1 MLRFVTFGVVSASLL
16 LAGPRPTADACTNF
30 LVTKG
35 ASVDGST
42 MITYAADSHELYGEL
57 YFRPARQYPA
67 GAVRK
72 IFDWDTGKYLGTIAQ
87 ARQTYRVVGNMNEH
101 QVVIGETT
109 YGGRKEL
116 RDLKGGIDYGSL
128 MYVALER
135 AKTAREAIGIMT
147 RLVAEHGYF
156 SHGESF
162 SIADPNEV
170 WIMDMIGKG
179 PGSRGAVWVARRIPD
194 GYVSAH
200 ANQTRIRTFPRD
212 DPTSCVYAKDVVS
225 FARSKGYWKGEE
237 KTFSFADAY
246 APPSCRDLRIREARV
261 WSFFRQV
268 APSRKIPIDYVRCR
282 KGAKPMPLWIK
293 PDQKLSA
300 RDLMRMMRD
309 HFEGTE
315 LDMTKDVGAGP
326 FGLPY
331 RWRPLVWKV
340 GSNKYLN
347 ERAIATQQTGF
358 SFVSQSRRW
367 LPGRIGGLLWFSVDD
382 AASTVY
388 LPMYAGIT
396 KVPKAYAVGTADFKR
411 FSWES
416 AFWVFNWV
424 SNYAYSRYRDMIQ
437 DIRKVQV
444 KLENE
449 LFTAQAELEKKAV
462 ALHKL
467 APARADAL
475 LTAYAKTA
483 SERVVSRWRL
493 LGQELLVRYLDGNVR
508 NAEGKVT
515 HPPYPK
521 GWYKRIATETGDH
534 FLADPKQKG
543 AEKTGAAAKRAASK
557 GVSAASKAKRR
568 AGRRRASAAA
578 PVVPQQPA
586 GCGCLATG
594 AGPAAPLGLVFVLLT
609 GWLTR
614 RRRQANAA
622 RS

>member
-1 MLRFVTFGVVSASLL
+1 MLRIATLSAVSGLL
-16 LAGPRPTADACTNF
+16 LLFGPQPIANACTNL

-57 YFRPARQYPA
+57 YFRPARRYPA
-67 GAVRK
+67 GALRK
-72 IFDWDTGKYLGTIAQ
+72 IFEWDTGKYLGTIKQ

-135 AKTAREAIGIMT
+135 AKTAREAIRIMT
-147 RLVAEHGYF
+147 QLVAEYGYY
-156 SHGESF
+156 SRGESF

-179 PGSRGAVWVARRIPD
+179 TGGKGAVWVARRIPD
-194 GYVSAH
+194 GYVGAH
-200 ANQTRIRTFPRD
+200 ANQTRIRTFPRN
-212 DPTSCVYAKDVVS
+212 DPKNCLFSKDVVS
-225 FARSKGYWKGEE
+225 FARKKGYFKGED
-237 KTFSFADAY
+237 KKFSFADTY

-268 APSRKIPIDYVRCR
+268 APSLKIPIDYVRCR
-282 KGAKPMPLWIK
+282 KGAKPMPLWVK
-293 PDQKLSA
+293 PDHKLSA

-315 LDMTKDVGAGP
+315 FDLTKDVGAGP

-331 RWRPLVWKV
+331 RWRPLAWKV
-340 GSNKYLN
+340 GGKKYLN

-367 LPGRIGGLLWFSVDD
+367 LPGRIGGLMWFAVDD

-396 KVPKAYAVGTADFKR
+396 KVPKAYAVGTANFKK

-424 SNYAYSRYRDMIQ
+424 SNYAYTRYRDMIK
-437 DIRKVQV
+437 DIKRVQV

-449 LFTAQAELEKKAV
+449 FFGAQAEFEKKAV

-493 LGQELLVRYLDGNVR
+493 LGQELLMRYLDGNVR

-521 GWYKRIATETGDH
+521 GWYKRIVTETGDH
-534 FLADPKQKG
+534 FLADPNKKG
-543 AEKTGAAAKRAASK
+543 ATVKKVAAKGKAAVKKAQRGK
-557 GVSAASKAKRR
+557 GQQGK
-568 AGRRRASAAA
+568 ASAAA
-578 PVVPQQPA
+578 PAPPTRGS
-586 GCGCLATG
+586 GCRCGI
-594 AGPAAPLGLVFVLLT
+594 AGPTPAVWLVSLLIL
-609 GWLTR
+609 GWLW
-614 RRRQANAA
+614 RRRQ
-622 RS
+622 